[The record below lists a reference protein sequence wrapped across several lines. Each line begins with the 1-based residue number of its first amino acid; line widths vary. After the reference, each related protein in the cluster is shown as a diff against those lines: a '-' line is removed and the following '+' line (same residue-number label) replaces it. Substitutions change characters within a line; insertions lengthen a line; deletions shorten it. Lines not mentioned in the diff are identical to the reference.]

1 MVFKKGCCVYE
12 KGALEKGQADMQAE
26 IQEQRSLSVGDFPEH
41 FYHSVQCREAE
52 KEDFQIKAEDP
63 SAAFAEVNVIKISDF
78 GTATTPVKKRLSIK
92 NGNIC
97 WKEAG
102 LSLAV
107 VYERYGKMEMLPKHW
122 WKVLLRSRE
131 QQLLPGPMTATIFL

>member
-1 MVFKKGCCVYE
+1 MYE
-12 KGALEKGQADMQAE
+12 KGALEKGQAICRRKFRNKGPFLWE
-26 IQEQRSLSVGDFPEH
+26 IFQS

-107 VYERYGKMEMLPKHW
+107 V
-122 WKVLLRSRE
+122 
-131 QQLLPGPMTATIFL
+131 